1 MARLH
6 TDEELKEAE
15 KQGVGLAAV
24 GMKEDGT
31 LVGIFECNFESAR
44 KASQIRY

>member
-1 MARLH
+1 MAGLH

-31 LVGIFECNFESAR
+31 LVGIFEFMESG
-44 KASQIRY
+44 SDIIM